1 MGRDGIDHNQGNS
14 ISNFHKHLNL
24 KKNRNSM
31 SKLIDLTGLE
41 AFLAKLKEWTNSVV
55 NTAKSALQT
64 NIDKK
69 VDKTTTVNGHAL
81 SGNVTVSKS
90 DVGLSNVTNDA
101 QVKRSEM
108 GAASGVATLDANKK
122 LNTAQLPALKTVNG
136 TSIVGSGN
144 ISIDLTLFKVVTSLP
159 SSGIDATKIYLVK
172 SGSSGAQNIYTEY
185 MYVNSAWEKLGEYQS
200 TVDLTPYAKK
210 TELTALQN
218 GPITVG
224 TVELD
229 DLDTLH
235 DVSGKTHYIVM
246 TDEKNVGTLELIS
259 DNNGHVVTQILTT
272 HYGLTPTSGGV
283 SSPMDGYLGSS
294 LSGTHYDD
302 KIFTYFR
309 SYNVS
314 SPNIGV
320 NPGQWTKWKDISL
333 VNTVSIIAGSG
344 YLTSSDIATTEEVEA
359 LFD

>member
-1 MGRDGIDHNQGNS
+1 
-14 ISNFHKHLNL
+14 
-24 KKNRNSM
+24 M

-122 LNTAQLPALKTVNG
+122 LTAAQLPALKTVNG

-144 ISIDLTLFKVVTSLP
+144 ISIDLTLFKVVASLP

-172 SGSSGAQNIYTEY
+172 SGSSGTQNIYTEY

-210 TELTALQN
+210 TDLAALED
-218 GPITVG
+218 GPATVG
-224 TVELD
+224 TVELE

-235 DVSGKTHYIVM
+235 DTAVVNGTGKTRYIV
-246 TDEKNVGTLELIS
+246 TTGGKNVGTLDLLS
-259 DNNGHVVTQILTT
+259 DNMGHVVTQVLTT
-272 HYGLTPTSGGV
+272 HYTLEGNQMAGYTGADLSDTHN
-283 SSPMDGYLGSS
+283 DGA
-294 LSGTHYDD
+294 
-302 KIFTYFR
+302 ICTYFR

-314 SPNIGV
+314 SPNLGV
-320 NPGQWTKWKDISL
+320 EAGQWTKWKDL
-333 VNTVSIIAGSG
+333 AMATMVPVIAGSG